1 MSGQDPPI
9 REMTRKIIET
19 VKRITTEGNQVF

>member
-1 MSGQDPPI
+1 MSGQDPTI